1 MGEPRGPQP
10 IEILLTDRQQ
20 AILEEIVRCRNSL
33 QYEVTLATIILQGAA
48 GERNRHIANKL
59 GVNRQTVRFWRA
71 RWTKASVELSEAETE
86 IDDKKLRDL
95 ILNVLADQP
104 RSGRPGTFTPEQI
117 CQIIAVACESPEL
130 SGRPVTHWTP
140 VELADEVVKRG
151 IVESISSRTIGR
163 FWEEADLKPHQS
175 RYWLNNERA
184 KDPEKFDEEVRTIC
198 EVYKEAQKLHE
209 QGVHVVSTD
218 EKTGI
223 QALERAH
230 PTRPMIPGFEKRREF
245 EYIRN
250 GTQTLIANFKV
261 ATGKVISPS
270 VGPTRTEED
279 FAAHIKRTVDTD
291 HDALW
296 VFLVDQLNIHQ
307 SELLVLLVAE
317 KCEIDVDLGIKRKSG
332 VLKSMEIRAQFLQNP
347 SHRIRFVY
355 IPKHSSWLNQVEI
368 WFSILVRRLLKR
380 ASFKSVEELRDRILA
395 FIEYFNK
402 TLAKP
407 FKWIYAGRPL
417 VV

>member
-20 AILEEIVRCRNSL
+20 AILDQVQDRFLEEIVRCRNSL
-33 QYEVTLATIILQGAA
+33 QYEVTRATIILQGAA

-59 GVNRQTVRFWRA
+59 GVDRQTVRFWRA
-71 RWTKASVELSEAETE
+71 RWTKASVEFSEAETE

-95 ILNVLADQP
+95 ILNVLSDQP
-104 RSGRPGTFTPEQI
+104 RNGRPGTFTPEQI
-117 CQIIAVACESPEL
+117 CQIIAVALDQVQGRLCESPEL
-130 SGRPVTHWTP
+130 LGRPVTHWTP

-184 KDPEKFDEEVRTIC
+184 KDPEKFDEEVRTLC

-223 QALERAH
+223 QPWTRSGGAH
-230 PTRPMIPGFEKRREF
+230 PTRPMIPGFEERREF

-250 GTQTLIANFKV
+250 GTQTLIANPESSSGQAFEV

-279 FAAHIKRTVDTD
+279 FAAHIKRTVDTK
-291 HDALW
+291 HDACW
-296 VFLVDQLNIHQ
+296 VFLVDQLNTHQ
-307 SELLVLLVAE
+307 SESLVRLVAE
-317 KCEIDVDLGIKRKSG
+317 KCEIDMDLGIKGKSG
-332 VLKSMEIRAQFLQNP
+332 VLKSMEMRAEFLQDP

-355 IPKHSSWLNQVEI
+355 TPKYSS
-368 WFSILVRRLLKR
+368 
-380 ASFKSVEELRDRILA
+380 
-395 FIEYFNK
+395 
-402 TLAKP
+402 
-407 FKWIYAGRPL
+407 
-417 VV
+417 